1 MACYLGK
8 YKAICE
14 MTEKAMSGEMTVEDA
29 FAERIRLLS
38 PTKQEIT
45 SFLQSHVPQINP
57 GVASFLSLLRKR
69 GTEYYL
75 VSGGFL
81 ELIEPLCHVLQIPF
95 DHVVCNHFRFA
106 SDGSCLGYDTTR
118 WTCKSHG
125 KSLAIRSIL
134 ESHGWVHSVMIGD
147 GVTDLETR
155 DVVDAFI
162 GYAGVKDR
170 EVVQNA
176 ADLSVTSFETLLPF
190 LL

>member
-1 MACYLGK
+1 
-8 YKAICE
+8 
-14 MTEKAMSGEMTVEDA
+14 MTVEDA

-81 ELIEPLCHVLQIPF
+81 EVVMERTRDVVDRATLSRPADSLRPRGLQSLSLRFRRFLSGIRHNAMDVQEPWEVAGDPIVIAENIL
-95 DHVVCNHFRFA
+95 
-106 SDGSCLGYDTTR
+106 SS
-118 WTCKSHG
+118 
-125 KSLAIRSIL
+125 SIL

-155 DVVDAFI
+155 DVVDAFV